1 MTGAM
6 RASALAQEDRNDGP
20 ACVEVEQALEAL
32 LGVPVSLGFQE
43 KAGQLTLHFRT
54 INDVEALLRTLLAAR
69 GTEASGA
76 ATSAGPAAPPPP
88 GAPGLRLV
96 PTAPSQEVR
105 RARPIPCRD
114 KARNVAAY
122 GPRPDPVRQ

>member
-69 GTEASGA
+69 
-76 ATSAGPAAPPPP
+76 SAGPAAPPPP

>member
-1 MTGAM
+1 M
-6 RASALAQEDRNDGP
+6 AQEDRNGGP

-54 INDVEALLRTLLAAR
+54 INDVEALLRTLLSAR
-69 GTEASGA
+69 SIEASRA
-76 ATSAGPAAPPPP
+76 ATSAGSAASPMSGP
-88 GAPGLRLV
+88 PGLRLV
-96 PTAPSQEVR
+96 PTAPSQEEG
-105 RARPIPCRD
+105 RARPIPRRD